1 MTPGPASTPEA
12 RPLPIPGAESGR
24 QALTALRRGGIL
36 EALRV
41 VRDRIGPLFR
51 LPLPGFDPIVVSGP
65 EANRFVLA
73 TDRERFTWRNETDPV
88 TRLLRHGVLVEDG
101 QSHDDLRR
109 ALSPPLHKQA
119 VPAYLPAMAGAVDQV
134 DAGWTSGARIDML
147 PQMRRITLLIL
158 VETLFGVDLGP
169 DLDRLW
175 KPILR
180 LLAYISPGPWVV
192 WPDAPRWGH
201 RRAQREVDA
210 YLFRLIRDRRKDPQ
224 GHDLL
229 THLVRDTPLD
239 DDAIRDQMLT
249 MLIAGHDTTTAL
261 LAWALVLLG
270 RHPES
275 MARARGEVD
284 ANLAGEVPTS
294 ETLRVAGIPR
304 GGGAGDSATVPAHP
318 PGEPAYHG
326 RYAVRGLPAAGRPP
340 SAGLDLPDSSRPTT
354 MARSGSVRSRPLLGW
369 AACHTIRLHP
379 VWRRSKEL
387 YWGPLWPGGSQSRPG
402 PTASALAPAVARPVD
417 PPPHGRH
424 ARTASGGLD
433 ESPIQRPCLR

>member
-1 MTPGPASTPEA
+1 MTPEPASTPEA

-65 EANRFVLA
+65 AANRFVLA
-73 TDRERFTWRNETDPV
+73 TDRRRFAWRNETDPV

-109 ALSPPLHKQA
+109 ALSPPLHRQA
-119 VPAYLPAMAGAVDQV
+119 VPAYLPAMAGALDRE
-134 DAGWTSGARIDML
+134 DAGWTSGMRIDML
-147 PQMRRITLLIL
+147 PQLRRITLLIL
-158 VETLFGVDLGP
+158 VETLFGVDFGP

-192 WPDAPRWGH
+192 WPGAPRWGH
-201 RRAQREVDA
+201 RRARREVDA
-210 YLFRLIRDRRKDPQ
+210 YLFRLIRDRRSNPR

-239 DDAIRDQMLT
+239 DDAIRDQLLT

-275 MARARGEVD
+275 MARARSEVD
-284 ANLAGEVPTS
+284 ANLAGQVPTTES
-294 ETLRVAGIPR
+294 LESLGYLDAVVRETLRLYPPIHLGNRRTMEEMQFGGYRLPGDRRLLVSIYLTHRDPQQWPDPDRFDPDRFLGGPPAAPYAYIPF
-304 GGGAGDSATVPAHP
+304 GGGPRNCIGAHYGLVEAKAVLARLLQRWHLQLLDRPIHPHMGATL
-318 PGEPAYHG
+318 EP
-326 RYAVRGLPAAGRPP
+326 
-340 SAGLDLPDSSRPTT
+340 
-354 MARSGSVRSRPLLGW
+354 
-369 AACHTIRLHP
+369 
-379 VWRRSKEL
+379 
-387 YWGPLWPGGSQSRPG
+387 RPG
-402 PTASALAPAVARPVD
+402 VWMKVQRRGPA
-417 PPPHGRH
+417 
-424 ARTASGGLD
+424 
-433 ESPIQRPCLR
+433 